1 MKKIGIIGGTFDPI
15 HIGHIEMARAA
26 KKRFSLDSVIFIPG
40 GNTPHKDAR
49 SVTPAKTRLDMVK
62 AAVGDEFPVCGYEV
76 EKESYSYTS
85 DTLEHFKRKSP
96 EDELYFIVGA
106 DSLDYMDHW
115 HEPEV
120 IFADAAIIAFG
131 RDDFNVR
138 QKAKS
143 LDEKFFGKILFA
155 NDKICDISSTKIR
168 LFADMELDF
177 RNYVPDA
184 VYDFIKKN
192 HMYEGYFSD
201 MRKRAAEY
209 EKESR
214 FIHTL
219 GVCKMAVKMAQIFGE
234 DIKKTY
240 TAALLH
246 DIAKN
251 IPDDEMYETCEKYGV
266 ELCDFEKKNPQVVH
280 AKLGAYLA
288 ERDFN
293 ITDKEILDAIKW
305 HTLGRCDMTRLEK
318 IIFVADMAEEGRSF
332 DGVEN
337 IRKAAFSD
345 LDRAVLEC
353 ITQTIDFNTSLG
365 RSVYE
370 GTYIIRDSLLKK
382 LL

>member
-40 GNTPHKDAR
+40 GNTPHKDAHNI
-49 SVTPAKTRLDMVK
+49 SSAKVRLDMVK
-62 AAVGDEFPVCGYEV
+62 AAVRDEFPVCGYEV

-85 DTLEHFKRKSP
+85 DTLEHFKKEFP
-96 EDELYFIVGA
+96 KDEFYFIVGA
-106 DSLDYMDHW
+106 DSLDYMDRW
-115 HEPEV
+115 HEPKV
-120 IFADAAIIAFG
+120 IFADAVIIAFG
-131 RDDFNVR
+131 RANFNMK
-138 QKAKS
+138 QKAKA
-143 LDEKFFGKILFA
+143 LEELFGGRILFA
-155 NDKICDISSTKIR
+155 DDRICDISSTKIR
-168 LFADMELDF
+168 LFADMGLDF
-177 RNYVPDA
+177 GKYVPDT
-184 VYDFIKKN
+184 VYDFIVKN

-201 MRKRAAEY
+201 MRKKAAGY

-234 DIKKTY
+234 DIKKAY

-251 IPDDEMYETCEKYGV
+251 IPDDEMYEMCEKYGV

-288 ERDFN
+288 EKDFN

-305 HTLGRCDMTRLEK
+305 HTLGRCNMSRLEK
-318 IIFVADMAEEGRSF
+318 IIFVADMAEDGRSF
-332 DGVEN
+332 DGVEK
-337 IRKAAFSD
+337 IRQAAFSD

-353 ITQTIDFNTSLG
+353 VTQTIDFNTKLG

-370 GTYIIRDSLLKK
+370 RAYIIRDSLLKEF
-382 LL
+382 L